1 MPAPTST
8 RTGDL
13 KTSARRHPVAALLMI
28 LSLMVGSGGAA
39 AARQAGDPAARVGRE
54 RPGAAAAFA
63 HAPERRLVSDDASEA
78 KPKSSLPPP
87 TPAVVTDLVGTRRG
101 GDASPDTG
109 LRGARQWTASYR
121 ARAPPAA

>member
-1 MPAPTST
+1 MSVPTSA
-8 RTGDL
+8 RAGDL
-13 KTSARRHPVAALLMI
+13 KMSARRHPVAALLMV
-28 LSLMVGSGGAA
+28 LSLLAGSGGAA

-54 RPGAAAAFA
+54 RPGAAAVFA
-63 HAPERRLVSDDASEA
+63 RAPERRLVSDDASEA

-87 TPAVVTDLVGTRRG
+87 TPAVVTDVVGTRPG
-101 GDASPDTG
+101 ADALPDTG